1 MYNDVD
7 RSIFDVFETDA
18 TENTPINTAWQPN
31 HEEFED
37 FDNLTDFSPRPSAA
51 NFDAEQTTLDE
62 AAKVDSEE
70 KALDLYKTV
79 LGGDPNEIE
88 DEIKA
93 GKVQEIIDG
102 KVKRD
107 IGVEAGGNLNNLLL
121 RLAGVSKSRRNLNN
135 SSIQPTYAIAVLD
148 GGNIVIKTADTGVS
162 SVHINF
168 EVYVTK
174 KKVNE
179 NTLVD
184 GENAWV
190 CSFSDKKGKLKQ
202 SIKSALHKVA
212 SAIKN
217 VFNLNKDPVTNGK
230 ILITTNKAVFQS
242 CWTTIKNEGKI
253 KNKNGDVPLID
264 LSYGGISK
272 GKIAVD
278 YTDYE
283 KDTAR
288 NILEYLKTDE
298 KYKAA
303 FGSESKASKEEPA
316 SSEEDSKKDSEKD
329 SEESREFAEELRH
342 FVDVK
347 TENGKLGNDWPK
359 LKKLLKDWDEA
370 VEDFALNNE
379 LLDEINQADED
390 ELTPEQ
396 IDFVKGWF
404 KKLKYKVDLDDSKE
418 GTEETSKEEPSLPA
432 INDPKP
438 ADVTQAVEQA
448 KDEADKEDLEDLEDL
463 EADNKKITAYI
474 EDHSQDCDTVAKLAP
489 VALKG
494 YKQSNS
500 FANLPK
506 DLQALVLNDFLK
518 RLAPDFEGDI
528 VTAKDGKIVVAAAAK
543 ETSILSPEQ
552 AINVGS
558 HAVADTL
565 QYIQDLA
572 DTLTSN
578 PDSKEGEEAAV
589 DKSLKDITDDAIAN
603 KNKPVDISSE
613 EKKAAQALLS
623 GDLEK
628 KESRKVSKKA
638 LKESINKIKKL
649 QESEADD
656 LVDLMRFDM
665 LENTVFLDKD
675 ELALTGLTRS
685 DLMDCLAEVFP
696 SWAGV
701 DSVEKARAILAQ
713 SSKPK
718 AAEYLAMLDTALSN
732 MDAVE
737 KEEF

>member
-1 MYNDVD
+1 MYNDED
-7 RSIFDVFETDA
+7 RSIFDAFEADT
-18 TENTPINTAWQPN
+18 TESTPINTAWQPN
-31 HEEFED
+31 HEEFKD

-51 NFDAEQTTLDE
+51 NFDVEQNILDE
-62 AAKVDSEE
+62 AAKVESEE

-93 GKVQEIIDG
+93 GKVQEIVDG
-102 KVKRD
+102 KIKRD
-107 IGVEAGGNLNNLLL
+107 LGVEAGGNLNNLLL
-121 RLAGVSKSRRNLNN
+121 RLAGVSKSKRNLNN

-148 GGNIVIKTADTGVS
+148 EGNIIIKTADTGVS

-168 EVYVTK
+168 EVYIAK

-179 NTLVD
+179 STLVD

-190 CSFSDKKGKLKQ
+190 CTFSDKKGKLKQ
-202 SIKSALHKVA
+202 SIKSTLHKVA

-253 KNKNGDVPLID
+253 KNKNGDVPLVD

-298 KYKAA
+298 KYKVA

-316 SSEEDSKKDSEKD
+316 SSEEEVKNDSG
-329 SEESREFAEELRH
+329 EFATGLRH

-359 LKKLLKDWDEA
+359 LKKLLKDWNEA

-379 LLDEINQADED
+379 LLDEINQVDED

-396 IDFVKGWF
+396 LEFVKGWF
-404 KKLKYKVDLDDSKE
+404 KKLNYKIDLDDPEKNAEDASKE
-418 GTEETSKEEPSLPA
+418 GTSLPA

-438 ADVTQAVEQA
+438 ADVTQAVEQV
-448 KDEADKEDLEDLEDL
+448 KDEADKEDLEDLEKL

-494 YKQSNS
+494 YKQSDS

-506 DLQALVLNDFLK
+506 DLQALVLNDYLK

-572 DTLTSN
+572 DTLASN

-613 EKKAAQALLS
+613 DKKAAQALLS
-623 GDLEK
+623 GDLGK
-628 KESRKVSKKA
+628 KESRKVSKKT

-665 LENTVFLDKD
+665 LEDTVFLDKD

-701 DSVEKARAILAQ
+701 DSVEKARTILAQ
-713 SSKPK
+713 SSKPE

>member
-1 MYNDVD
+1 MYNDED
-7 RSIFDVFETDA
+7 RSIFDVFEADT
-18 TENTPINTAWQPN
+18 TESTPINTAWQPN
-31 HEEFED
+31 HEEFKD

-51 NFDAEQTTLDE
+51 NFDVEQNILDE
-62 AAKVDSEE
+62 AAKVESEE

-93 GKVQEIIDG
+93 GKVQEIVDG
-102 KVKRD
+102 KIKRD
-107 IGVEAGGNLNNLLL
+107 LGVEAGGNLNNLLL
-121 RLAGVSKSRRNLNN
+121 RLAGVSKSKRNLNN

-148 GGNIVIKTADTGVS
+148 EGNIIIKTADTGIS

-168 EVYVTK
+168 EVYIAK

-179 NTLVD
+179 STLVD

-190 CSFSDKKGKLKQ
+190 CTFSDKKGKLKQ
-202 SIKSALHKVA
+202 SIKSTLHKVA

-253 KNKNGDVPLID
+253 KNKNGDVPLVD

-272 GKIAVD
+272 GKIAVE

-316 SSEEDSKKDSEKD
+316 SSEEEVKNDSG
-329 SEESREFAEELRH
+329 EFAAELRH

-359 LKKLLKDWDEA
+359 LKKLLKDWNEA
-370 VEDFALNNE
+370 VEDFALNND
-379 LLDEINQADED
+379 LLDEINQADKD
-390 ELTPEQ
+390 ELTPDQLE
-396 IDFVKGWF
+396 FVKGWF
-404 KKLKYKVDLDDSKE
+404 KKLKYKIDLDDSEKNAEDASKE
-418 GTEETSKEEPSLPA
+418 GTSLPA

-448 KDEADKEDLEDLEDL
+448 KDEADKEDLEDLERL

-506 DLQALVLNDFLK
+506 DLQALVLNDYLK

-543 ETSILSPEQ
+543 ETSILSTEQ

-572 DTLTSN
+572 DTLASN
-578 PDSKEGEEAAV
+578 PSSQEGEEAAV

-603 KNKPVDISSE
+603 KNKPVDISPE
-613 EKKAAQALLS
+613 DKKAAQALLS

-628 KESRKVSKKA
+628 KESRKVSKKT

-665 LENTVFLDKD
+665 LEDTVFLDKD

-701 DSVEKARAILAQ
+701 DSVEKARTILAQ
-713 SSKPK
+713 SSKPE

>member
-1 MYNDVD
+1 MYNDED
-7 RSIFDVFETDA
+7 RSIFDVFEADT
-18 TENTPINTAWQPN
+18 TESTPINTAWQPN
-31 HEEFED
+31 HEEFKD

-51 NFDAEQTTLDE
+51 NFDAEQNILDE

-93 GKVQEIIDG
+93 GKVQEIVDG
-102 KVKRD
+102 KIKRD
-107 IGVEAGGNLNNLLL
+107 LGVEAGGNLNNLLL
-121 RLAGVSKSRRNLNN
+121 RLAGVSKSKRNLNN

-190 CSFSDKKGKLKQ
+190 CTFSDKKGKLKQ

-253 KNKNGDVPLID
+253 KNKNGDVPLVD

-303 FGSESKASKEEPA
+303 FGSESKDSKEDPA
-316 SSEEDSKKDSEKD
+316 NSEEESKNDSK
-329 SEESREFAEELRH
+329 EFAAELRH

-359 LKKLLKDWDEA
+359 LKKLLKDWNEA

-390 ELTPEQ
+390 ELTSEQ
-396 IDFVKGWF
+396 LEFVKGWF
-404 KKLKYKVDLDDSKE
+404 KKLNYKIDLDDSEKNAE
-418 GTEETSKEEPSLPA
+418 DAEDASKEESPLPA

-448 KDEADKEDLEDLEDL
+448 KDEADKENLEDLERL

-506 DLQALVLNDFLK
+506 DLQALVLNDYLK

-572 DTLTSN
+572 DTLASN
-578 PDSKEGEEAAV
+578 PSSQEGEEAAV

-613 EKKAAQALLS
+613 DKKAAQALLS
-623 GDLEK
+623 GDLGK

-665 LENTVFLDKD
+665 LEDTVFLDKD

-713 SSKPK
+713 SSKPE

>member
-1 MYNDVD
+1 MYNDED
-7 RSIFDVFETDA
+7 RSIFDVFEADT
-18 TENTPINTAWQPN
+18 TESTPINTTWQPN
-31 HEEFED
+31 REEFKD

-51 NFDAEQTTLDE
+51 NFDAKQNILDE

-93 GKVQEIIDG
+93 GKVQEIVDG
-102 KVKRD
+102 KIKRD

-121 RLAGVSKSRRNLNN
+121 RLAGVSKSKRNLNN
-135 SSIQPTYAIAVLD
+135 SSIQPAYAIAVLD
-148 GGNIVIKTADTGVS
+148 DGNIVIKTADTGVS

-168 EVYVTK
+168 EVYVAK

-179 NTLVD
+179 STLAD
-184 GENAWV
+184 GEDAWV
-190 CSFSDKKGKLKQ
+190 CTFSDKKGKLKQ

-253 KNKNGDVPLID
+253 KNKNGDVPLVD

-303 FGSESKASKEEPA
+303 FGNESKDSKENSA
-316 SSEEDSKKDSEKD
+316 D
-329 SEESREFAEELRH
+329 SEEESKNDSGEFAAELRH

-359 LKKLLKDWDEA
+359 LKKLLKDWNEA

-404 KKLKYKVDLDDSKE
+404 KKLNYKIDLDDSEKNA
-418 GTEETSKEEPSLPA
+418 EEPSKEETSLPA

-448 KDEADKEDLEDLEDL
+448 KEEADKEDLEDLEDL

-506 DLQALVLNDFLK
+506 DLQALVLNDYLK
-518 RLAPDFEGDI
+518 RLAPDFEGEI
-528 VTAKDGKIVVAAAAK
+528 VTAKEGKIVVAAAAK
-543 ETSILSPEQ
+543 ETNILSPEQ

-572 DTLTSN
+572 DTLASN
-578 PDSKEGEEAAV
+578 PSSQEGEEAAV

-613 EKKAAQALLS
+613 DKKAAQALLS
-623 GDLEK
+623 GDLGK
-628 KESRKVSKKA
+628 KESRKVSKKT

-665 LENTVFLDKD
+665 LEDTVFLDKD

-713 SSKPK
+713 SSKPE

>member
-1 MYNDVD
+1 MYNDED
-7 RSIFDVFETDA
+7 RSIFDVFEADT
-18 TENTPINTAWQPN
+18 TESTPINTTWQPN
-31 HEEFED
+31 REEFKD

-51 NFDAEQTTLDE
+51 NFDAEQNILDE

-93 GKVQEIIDG
+93 GKVQEIVDG
-102 KVKRD
+102 KIKRD
-107 IGVEAGGNLNNLLL
+107 LGVEAGGNLNNLLL
-121 RLAGVSKSRRNLNN
+121 RLAGVSKSKRNLNN

-190 CSFSDKKGKLKQ
+190 CTFSDKKGKLKQ

-253 KNKNGDVPLID
+253 KNKNGDVPLVD

-303 FGSESKASKEEPA
+303 FGSESKDSKEDPA
-316 SSEEDSKKDSEKD
+316 NSEEESKNDSK
-329 SEESREFAEELRH
+329 EFAAELRH

-359 LKKLLKDWDEA
+359 LKKLLKDWNEA

-390 ELTPEQ
+390 ELTSEQ
-396 IDFVKGWF
+396 LEFVKGWF
-404 KKLKYKVDLDDSKE
+404 KKLNYKIDLDDSEKNAE
-418 GTEETSKEEPSLPA
+418 DAEDASKEESPLPA

-448 KDEADKEDLEDLEDL
+448 KDEADKENLEDLERL
-463 EADNKKITAYI
+463 EAANKKITAYI

-506 DLQALVLNDFLK
+506 DLQALVLNDYLK

-565 QYIQDLA
+565 QYIQGLA
-572 DTLTSN
+572 DTLASN
-578 PDSKEGEEAAV
+578 PSSQEGEEAVV

-613 EKKAAQALLS
+613 DKKAAQALLS
-623 GDLEK
+623 GDLGK

-665 LENTVFLDKD
+665 LEDTVFLDKD

-713 SSKPK
+713 SSKPE

>member
-1 MYNDVD
+1 MYNDED
-7 RSIFDVFETDA
+7 RSIFDVFEVDT
-18 TENTPINTAWQPN
+18 TESTPINTAWQPN
-31 HEEFED
+31 HEEFKD

-51 NFDAEQTTLDE
+51 NFDAEQNILDE

-93 GKVQEIIDG
+93 GKVQEIVDG
-102 KVKRD
+102 KIKRD

-121 RLAGVSKSRRNLNN
+121 RLAGVSKSKRNLNN
-135 SSIQPTYAIAVLD
+135 SSIQPAYAIAVLD
-148 GGNIVIKTADTGVS
+148 DGNIVIKTADTGVS

-168 EVYVTK
+168 EVYIAK

-179 NTLVD
+179 STLVD

-190 CSFSDKKGKLKQ
+190 CTFSDKKGKLKQ

-253 KNKNGDVPLID
+253 KNKNGDVPLVD

-303 FGSESKASKEEPA
+303 FGNESKDSKEDPA
-316 SSEEDSKKDSEKD
+316 NSEEESKNDSG
-329 SEESREFAEELRH
+329 EFAADLRH

-359 LKKLLKDWDEA
+359 LKKLLKDWNEA
-370 VEDFALNNE
+370 VESFALNND
-379 LLDEINQADED
+379 LLAEINQADED
-390 ELTPEQ
+390 ELTSEQ

-404 KKLKYKVDLDDSKE
+404 KKLNYKIDLDDSEKNAE
-418 GTEETSKEEPSLPA
+418 DASKEETSLPA

-448 KDEADKEDLEDLEDL
+448 KEEADKEDLEDLEDL

-506 DLQALVLNDFLK
+506 DLQALVLNDYLK
-518 RLAPDFEGDI
+518 RLAPDFEGEI

-543 ETSILSPEQ
+543 ETNILSPEQ

-572 DTLTSN
+572 NTLASN
-578 PDSKEGEEAAV
+578 PSSQEGEEAAV

-613 EKKAAQALLS
+613 DKKAAQALLS
-623 GDLEK
+623 GDLGK
-628 KESRKVSKKA
+628 KENRKVSKKT
-638 LKESINKIKKL
+638 LKESINKIKRL

-665 LENTVFLDKD
+665 LEDTVFLDKD

-701 DSVEKARAILAQ
+701 DSVEKARTILAQ
-713 SSKPK
+713 SSKPE

>member
-1 MYNDVD
+1 MYNDED
-7 RSIFDVFETDA
+7 RSIFDVFEVDT
-18 TENTPINTAWQPN
+18 TESTPINTAWQPN
-31 HEEFED
+31 HEEFKD

-51 NFDAEQTTLDE
+51 NFDAEQNILDE

-93 GKVQEIIDG
+93 GKVQEIVDG
-102 KVKRD
+102 KIKRD

-121 RLAGVSKSRRNLNN
+121 RLAGVSKSKRNLNN
-135 SSIQPTYAIAVLD
+135 SSIQPAYAIAVLD
-148 GGNIVIKTADTGVS
+148 DGNIVIKTADTGVS

-168 EVYVTK
+168 EVYIAK

-179 NTLVD
+179 STLVD

-190 CSFSDKKGKLKQ
+190 CTFSDKKGKLKQ

-253 KNKNGDVPLID
+253 KNKNGDVPLVD

-303 FGSESKASKEEPA
+303 FGNESKDSKE
-316 SSEEDSKKDSEKD
+316 DSTD
-329 SEESREFAEELRH
+329 SEEESKNDSGEFAADLRH

-359 LKKLLKDWDEA
+359 LKKLLKDWNEA

-396 IDFVKGWF
+396 LDFVKGWF
-404 KKLKYKVDLDDSKE
+404 KKLNYKIDLDDSEKNAE
-418 GTEETSKEEPSLPA
+418 DASKEETSLPA

-448 KDEADKEDLEDLEDL
+448 KEEADKEDLEDLEDL

-474 EDHSQDCDTVAKLAP
+474 EDHSQGCDTVAKLAP

-506 DLQALVLNDFLK
+506 DLQALVLNDYLK
-518 RLAPDFEGDI
+518 RLAPDFEGEI

-543 ETSILSPEQ
+543 ETNILSPEQ

-572 DTLTSN
+572 NTLASN
-578 PDSKEGEEAAV
+578 PSSQEGEEAAV

-613 EKKAAQALLS
+613 DKKAAQALLS
-623 GDLEK
+623 GDLGK
-628 KESRKVSKKA
+628 KENRKVSKKT
-638 LKESINKIKKL
+638 LKESINKIKRL

-665 LENTVFLDKD
+665 LEDTVFLDKD

-701 DSVEKARAILAQ
+701 DSVEKARTILAQ
-713 SSKPK
+713 SSKPE

>member
-1 MYNDVD
+1 MYNDED
-7 RSIFDVFETDA
+7 RSIFDVFEADT
-18 TENTPINTAWQPN
+18 TESTPINTAWQPN
-31 HEEFED
+31 HEEFKD

-51 NFDAEQTTLDE
+51 NFDVEQNILDE
-62 AAKVDSEE
+62 AAKVESEE

-93 GKVQEIIDG
+93 GKVQEIVDG
-102 KVKRD
+102 KIKRD
-107 IGVEAGGNLNNLLL
+107 LGVEAGGNLNNLLL
-121 RLAGVSKSRRNLNN
+121 RLAGVSKSKRNLNN

-148 GGNIVIKTADTGVS
+148 EGNIVIKTADTGVS

-168 EVYVTK
+168 EVYIAK

-179 NTLVD
+179 SALVD
-184 GENAWV
+184 GENTWV
-190 CSFSDKKGKLKQ
+190 CTFSDKKGKLKQ
-202 SIKSALHKVA
+202 SIKSTLHKVA

-253 KNKNGDVPLID
+253 KNKNGDVPLVD

-272 GKIAVD
+272 GKIAVE

-298 KYKAA
+298 KYKVA

-316 SSEEDSKKDSEKD
+316 SSEEEAKNDSG
-329 SEESREFAEELRH
+329 EFATGLRH

-359 LKKLLKDWDEA
+359 LKKLLKDWNEA
-370 VEDFALNNE
+370 VEDFALNND

-396 IDFVKGWF
+396 LEFVKGWF
-404 KKLKYKVDLDDSKE
+404 KKLKYKIDLDDPEKNAEDASKE
-418 GTEETSKEEPSLPA
+418 GTSLPA

-438 ADVTQAVEQA
+438 ADVTQAVEQV
-448 KDEADKEDLEDLEDL
+448 KDEADKEDLEDLEKL

-506 DLQALVLNDFLK
+506 DLQALVLNDYLK

-572 DTLTSN
+572 DTLASN
-578 PDSKEGEEAAV
+578 PSSQEGEEAAV

-613 EKKAAQALLS
+613 DKKAAQALLS
-623 GDLEK
+623 GDLGK
-628 KESRKVSKKA
+628 KESRKVSKKT

-665 LENTVFLDKD
+665 LEDTVFLDKD

-701 DSVEKARAILAQ
+701 DSVEKARTILAQ
-713 SSKPK
+713 SSKPE

>member
-1 MYNDVD
+1 MYNDED
-7 RSIFDVFETDA
+7 RSIFDVFEADT
-18 TENTPINTAWQPN
+18 TESTPINTAWQPN
-31 HEEFED
+31 HEEFKD
-37 FDNLTDFSPRPSAA
+37 FDNLTDFLPRPSAA
-51 NFDAEQTTLDE
+51 NFDVEQNILDE
-62 AAKVDSEE
+62 AAKVESEE

-93 GKVQEIIDG
+93 GKVQEIVDG
-102 KVKRD
+102 KIKRD
-107 IGVEAGGNLNNLLL
+107 LGVEAGGNLNNLLL
-121 RLAGVSKSRRNLNN
+121 RLAGVSKSKRNLNN

-148 GGNIVIKTADTGVS
+148 EGNIIIKTADTGVS

-168 EVYVTK
+168 EVYIAK

-179 NTLVD
+179 STLVD

-190 CSFSDKKGKLKQ
+190 CTFSDKKGKLKQ
-202 SIKSALHKVA
+202 SIKSTLHKVA

-253 KNKNGDVPLID
+253 KNKNGDVPLVD

-288 NILEYLKTDE
+288 NIIEYLKTDE
-298 KYKAA
+298 KYKVA
-303 FGSESKASKEEPA
+303 FGSESEASKEEPA
-316 SSEEDSKKDSEKD
+316 SSEEEAKNDSG
-329 SEESREFAEELRH
+329 EFATGLRH

-359 LKKLLKDWDEA
+359 LKKLLKDWNEA
-370 VEDFALNNE
+370 VEDFALNND

-396 IDFVKGWF
+396 LEFVKGWF
-404 KKLKYKVDLDDSKE
+404 KKLKYKIDLDDSEKNAEDASKE
-418 GTEETSKEEPSLPA
+418 GTSLPA

-438 ADVTQAVEQA
+438 ADVTQAVEQV
-448 KDEADKEDLEDLEDL
+448 KDEADKEDLEDLEKL

-506 DLQALVLNDFLK
+506 DLQALVLNDYLK

-543 ETSILSPEQ
+543 EANILSPEQ

-565 QYIQDLA
+565 QYIQNLA
-572 DTLTSN
+572 DTLASN
-578 PDSKEGEEAAV
+578 PSSQEGEEAAV

-613 EKKAAQALLS
+613 DKKAAQALLS
-623 GDLEK
+623 GDLGK
-628 KESRKVSKKA
+628 KESRKVSKKT

-665 LENTVFLDKD
+665 LEDTVFLDKD

-701 DSVEKARAILAQ
+701 DSVEKARTILAQ
-713 SSKPK
+713 SSKPE

>member
-1 MYNDVD
+1 MYNDED
-7 RSIFDVFETDA
+7 RSIFDVFEADT
-18 TENTPINTAWQPN
+18 TGSTPINTAWQPN
-31 HEEFED
+31 REEFKG

-51 NFDAEQTTLDE
+51 NFDVEQNILDE

-93 GKVQEIIDG
+93 GKVQEIVDG
-102 KVKRD
+102 KIKRD
-107 IGVEAGGNLNNLLL
+107 LGVEAGGNLNNLLL
-121 RLAGVSKSRRNLNN
+121 RLAGVSKSKRNLNN

-148 GGNIVIKTADTGVS
+148 EGNIIIKTADTGVS

-168 EVYVTK
+168 EVYIAK

-179 NTLVD
+179 STLVD

-190 CSFSDKKGKLKQ
+190 CTFSDKKGKLKQ
-202 SIKSALHKVA
+202 SIKSTLHKVA

-242 CWTTIKNEGKI
+242 CWATIKNEGKI
-253 KNKNGDVPLID
+253 KNKNGDVPLVD

-303 FGSESKASKEEPA
+303 FGNESKDSKEDPA
-316 SSEEDSKKDSEKD
+316 NSEEESKNDSG
-329 SEESREFAEELRH
+329 EFAAELRH

-347 TENGKLGNDWPK
+347 TENDKLGNDWPK
-359 LKKLLKDWDEA
+359 LKKLLKDWNEA

-404 KKLKYKVDLDDSKE
+404 KKLNYKIDLDDPEKNAE
-418 GTEETSKEEPSLPA
+418 DAEDVSKEETSLPA

-448 KDEADKEDLEDLEDL
+448 KDEADKEDLEDLEKL

-494 YKQSNS
+494 YKQSDS

-506 DLQALVLNDFLK
+506 DLQALVLNDYLK
-518 RLAPDFEGDI
+518 RLTPGFEGDI

-578 PDSKEGEEAAV
+578 PSSQEGEEAAV

-613 EKKAAQALLS
+613 DKKAAQALLS
-623 GDLEK
+623 GDLGK
-628 KESRKVSKKA
+628 KESRKVSKKT

-665 LENTVFLDKD
+665 LEDTVFLDKD

-685 DLMDCLAEVFP
+685 DLMDCLVEVFP

-713 SSKPK
+713 SSKPE

>member
-1 MYNDVD
+1 MYNDED
-7 RSIFDVFETDA
+7 RSIFDVFEADT
-18 TENTPINTAWQPN
+18 TESTPINTAWQPN
-31 HEEFED
+31 HEEFKD

-51 NFDAEQTTLDE
+51 NFDVEQNILDE
-62 AAKVDSEE
+62 AAKVESEE

-93 GKVQEIIDG
+93 GKVQEIVDG
-102 KVKRD
+102 KIKRD

-121 RLAGVSKSRRNLNN
+121 RLAGVSKSKRNLNN
-135 SSIQPTYAIAVLD
+135 SSIQPVYAIAVLD
-148 GGNIVIKTADTGVS
+148 EGNIIIKTADTGIS
-162 SVHINF
+162 SVHINL
-168 EVYVTK
+168 EVYIAK

-179 NTLVD
+179 STLVD

-190 CSFSDKKGKLKQ
+190 CTFSDKKGKLKQ
-202 SIKSALHKVA
+202 SIKSTLHKVA

-253 KNKNGDVPLID
+253 KNKNGDVPLVD

-316 SSEEDSKKDSEKD
+316 SSEEGAKND
-329 SEESREFAEELRH
+329 SREFAAELRH

-347 TENGKLGNDWPK
+347 TENGKLGNDWPN
-359 LKKLLKDWDEA
+359 LKKLLKDWNET

-396 IDFVKGWF
+396 LEFVKGWF
-404 KKLKYKVDLDDSKE
+404 KKLKYKIDLDDSEKNAE
-418 GTEETSKEEPSLPA
+418 DASKEETPLPA

-448 KDEADKEDLEDLEDL
+448 KDEADKEDLEDLERL

-506 DLQALVLNDFLK
+506 DLQALVLNDYLK

-543 ETSILSPEQ
+543 ETNILSSEQ

-572 DTLTSN
+572 DTLASN
-578 PDSKEGEEAAV
+578 PSSQEGEEAAV
-589 DKSLKDITDDAIAN
+589 DKSLKDITDDAITN
-603 KNKPVDISSE
+603 KNQPVDISSE
-613 EKKAAQALLS
+613 DKKAAQALLS
-623 GDLEK
+623 GDLGK

-665 LENTVFLDKD
+665 LEDTVFLDKD

-701 DSVEKARAILAQ
+701 DSVEKARTILAQ
-713 SSKPK
+713 SSKPE

>member
-1 MYNDVD
+1 MYNDED
-7 RSIFDVFETDA
+7 RSIFDVFEADT
-18 TENTPINTAWQPN
+18 TESTPINTAWQPN
-31 HEEFED
+31 HEEFKD

-51 NFDAEQTTLDE
+51 NFDVEQNILDE
-62 AAKVDSEE
+62 AAKVESEE

-93 GKVQEIIDG
+93 GKVQEIVDG
-102 KVKRD
+102 KIKRD
-107 IGVEAGGNLNNLLL
+107 LGVEASGNLNNLLL
-121 RLAGVSKSRRNLNN
+121 RLAGVSKSKRNLNN

-148 GGNIVIKTADTGVS
+148 EGNIIIKTADTGIS

-168 EVYVTK
+168 EVYIAK

-179 NTLVD
+179 STLVD

-190 CSFSDKKGKLKQ
+190 CTFSDKKGKLKQ
-202 SIKSALHKVA
+202 SIKSTLHKVA
-212 SAIKN
+212 SVIKN
-217 VFNLNKDPVTNGK
+217 VFNLNKEPVTNGK

-253 KNKNGDVPLID
+253 KNKNGDVPLVD

-316 SSEEDSKKDSEKD
+316 SSEEEAKNDSG
-329 SEESREFAEELRH
+329 EFAAELRH

-359 LKKLLKDWDEA
+359 LKKLLKDWNEA
-370 VEDFALNNE
+370 VEDFALNND

-396 IDFVKGWF
+396 LEFVKGWF
-404 KKLKYKVDLDDSKE
+404 KKLKYKIDLDDSEKNAEDASKE
-418 GTEETSKEEPSLPA
+418 GTSLPV

-438 ADVTQAVEQA
+438 ADVTQAIEQV
-448 KDEADKEDLEDLEDL
+448 KDEADKEDLEDLEKL

-474 EDHSQDCDTVAKLAP
+474 EEHSQDCDTVAKLAP

-506 DLQALVLNDFLK
+506 DLQALVLNDYLK
-518 RLAPDFEGDI
+518 RLAPDFEEDI

-572 DTLTSN
+572 DTLASN
-578 PDSKEGEEAAV
+578 PSSQEGEEAAV
-589 DKSLKDITDDAIAN
+589 DKSLKDITDDAVAN

-613 EKKAAQALLS
+613 DKKAAQALLS
-623 GDLEK
+623 GDLGK
-628 KESRKVSKKA
+628 KESRKVSKKT

-665 LENTVFLDKD
+665 LEDTVFLDKD

-713 SSKPK
+713 SSKPE

>member
-1 MYNDVD
+1 MYNDED
-7 RSIFDVFETDA
+7 RSIFDVFEADT
-18 TENTPINTAWQPN
+18 TESTPINTAWQPN
-31 HEEFED
+31 HEEFKD
-37 FDNLTDFSPRPSAA
+37 FDNLTDFSPRPSAV
-51 NFDAEQTTLDE
+51 NFDVEQNILDE
-62 AAKVDSEE
+62 AAKVESEE

-93 GKVQEIIDG
+93 GKVQEIVDG
-102 KVKRD
+102 KIKRD

-121 RLAGVSKSRRNLNN
+121 RLAGVSKSKRNLNN
-135 SSIQPTYAIAVLD
+135 SSIQPVYAIAVLD
-148 GGNIVIKTADTGVS
+148 EGNIIIKTADTGIS
-162 SVHINF
+162 SVHINL
-168 EVYVTK
+168 EVYIAK

-179 NTLVD
+179 STLVD

-190 CSFSDKKGKLKQ
+190 CTFSDKKGKLKQ
-202 SIKSALHKVA
+202 SIKSTLHKVA

-253 KNKNGDVPLID
+253 KNKNGDVPLVD

-303 FGSESKASKEEPA
+303 FGNESKDSKEDPVD
-316 SSEEDSKKDSEKD
+316 SEEESKKD

-342 FVDVK
+342 FIDVK
-347 TENGKLGNDWPK
+347 TENGKLGNDWSK
-359 LKKLLKDWDEA
+359 LKKLLKDWNEA
-370 VEDFALNNE
+370 VEDFALNKD

-390 ELTPEQ
+390 ELTSEQ

-404 KKLKYKVDLDDSKE
+404 KKLNYKIDLDDPEKTAE
-418 GTEETSKEEPSLPA
+418 DAEEPSKEENSLPA

-448 KDEADKEDLEDLEDL
+448 KEEADKEDLEDLEDL

-506 DLQALVLNDFLK
+506 DLQALVLNDYLK
-518 RLAPDFEGDI
+518 RLAPDFEGEI

-543 ETSILSPEQ
+543 ETNILSPEQ

-565 QYIQDLA
+565 RYIQDLA
-572 DTLTSN
+572 DTLASN
-578 PDSKEGEEAAV
+578 PSSQEGEEAAV
-589 DKSLKDITDDAIAN
+589 DKSLKDITDDAITN

-613 EKKAAQALLS
+613 DKKAAQALLS
-623 GDLEK
+623 GDLGK
-628 KESRKVSKKA
+628 KENKKVSKKT
-638 LKESINKIKKL
+638 LKESINKIKRL

-665 LENTVFLDKD
+665 LEDTVFLDKD

-701 DSVEKARAILAQ
+701 DSVEKARTILAQ
-713 SSKPK
+713 SSKPE

>member
-1 MYNDVD
+1 MYNDED
-7 RSIFDVFETDA
+7 RLIFDVFEADT
-18 TENTPINTAWQPN
+18 TESTPINTAWQPN
-31 HEEFED
+31 HEEFKD
-37 FDNLTDFSPRPSAA
+37 FDNLTDFSPKPSAA
-51 NFDAEQTTLDE
+51 NFDVEQNILDE
-62 AAKVDSEE
+62 AAKVESEE

-93 GKVQEIIDG
+93 GKVQEIVDG
-102 KVKRD
+102 KIKRD
-107 IGVEAGGNLNNLLL
+107 LGVEASGNLNNLLL
-121 RLAGVSKSRRNLNN
+121 RLAGVSKSKRNLNN

-148 GGNIVIKTADTGVS
+148 EGNIIIKTADTGIS

-168 EVYVTK
+168 EVYIAK

-179 NTLVD
+179 STLVD

-190 CSFSDKKGKLKQ
+190 CTFSDKKGKLKQ
-202 SIKSALHKVA
+202 SIKSTLHKVA

-217 VFNLNKDPVTNGK
+217 VFNLNKDPATNGK

-253 KNKNGDVPLID
+253 KNKNGDVPLVD

-316 SSEEDSKKDSEKD
+316 SSEEEVKNDSG
-329 SEESREFAEELRH
+329 EFAAELRH

-359 LKKLLKDWDEA
+359 LKKLLKDWNEA
-370 VEDFALNNE
+370 VEDFALNND
-379 LLDEINQADED
+379 LLDEINQADGD

-396 IDFVKGWF
+396 LEFVKGWF
-404 KKLKYKVDLDDSKE
+404 KKLKYKIDLDDSEKNAEDASKE
-418 GTEETSKEEPSLPA
+418 GTSLPV

-438 ADVTQAVEQA
+438 ADVTQAIEQV
-448 KDEADKEDLEDLEDL
+448 KDEADKEDLEDLEKL

-474 EDHSQDCDTVAKLAP
+474 EEHSQDCDTVAKLAP
-489 VALKG
+489 VAFKG

-506 DLQALVLNDFLK
+506 DLQALVLNDYLK

-572 DTLTSN
+572 DTLASN
-578 PDSKEGEEAAV
+578 PSSQEGEEAAV

-613 EKKAAQALLS
+613 DKKAAQALLS
-623 GDLEK
+623 GDLGK
-628 KESRKVSKKA
+628 KESRKVSKKT

-665 LENTVFLDKD
+665 LEDTVFLDKD

-713 SSKPK
+713 SSKPE

>member
-1 MYNDVD
+1 MYNDED
-7 RSIFDVFETDA
+7 RSIFDVFEADT
-18 TENTPINTAWQPN
+18 TESTPINTAWQPN
-31 HEEFED
+31 HEEFKD
-37 FDNLTDFSPRPSAA
+37 FDNLTDFSPRPSVA
-51 NFDAEQTTLDE
+51 NFDVEQNILDE

-93 GKVQEIIDG
+93 GKVQEIVDG
-102 KVKRD
+102 KIKRD

-121 RLAGVSKSRRNLNN
+121 RLAGVSKSKRNLNN

-148 GGNIVIKTADTGVS
+148 DGNIVIKTADTGVS

-168 EVYVTK
+168 EVYVAK

-179 NTLVD
+179 STLVD

-190 CSFSDKKGKLKQ
+190 CTFSDKKGKLKQ
-202 SIKSALHKVA
+202 SIKSTLHKVA

-253 KNKNGDVPLID
+253 KNKNGDVPLVD

-303 FGSESKASKEEPA
+303 FGNESKDSKE
-316 SSEEDSKKDSEKD
+316 DSTDSEKESKND
-329 SEESREFAEELRH
+329 SGEFATDLRH

-359 LKKLLKDWDEA
+359 LKKLLKDWNEA
-370 VEDFALNNE
+370 VEDFALTND

-396 IDFVKGWF
+396 LEFVKGWF
-404 KKLKYKVDLDDSKE
+404 KKLNYKIDLDDSE
-418 GTEETSKEEPSLPA
+418 NAEDASKEETSLPA

-448 KDEADKEDLEDLEDL
+448 KEEADKEDLEDLEDL

-506 DLQALVLNDFLK
+506 DLQALVLNDYLK

-543 ETSILSPEQ
+543 ETSILSPGQ

-572 DTLTSN
+572 DTLASN
-578 PDSKEGEEAAV
+578 PSSQEGEEAAV

-613 EKKAAQALLS
+613 DKKAAQALLS
-623 GDLEK
+623 GDLGK

-665 LENTVFLDKD
+665 LEDTVFLDKD

-713 SSKPK
+713 SSKPE

-732 MDAVE
+732 IDAVE

>member
-1 MYNDVD
+1 MYNDED
-7 RSIFDVFETDA
+7 RSIFDVFEADT
-18 TENTPINTAWQPN
+18 TESTPINTAWQSN
-31 HEEFED
+31 HEEFKD

-51 NFDAEQTTLDE
+51 NFDAEQNILDE

-93 GKVQEIIDG
+93 GKVQEIVDG
-102 KVKRD
+102 KIKRD

-121 RLAGVSKSRRNLNN
+121 RLAGVSKSKRNLNN

-148 GGNIVIKTADTGVS
+148 EGNIVIKTADTGVS

-168 EVYVTK
+168 EVYVAK

-179 NTLVD
+179 STLAD
-184 GENAWV
+184 GEDAWV
-190 CSFSDKKGKLKQ
+190 CTFSDKKGKLKQ

-253 KNKNGDVPLID
+253 KNKNGDVPLVD

-288 NILEYLKTDE
+288 NILEYLRTDE

-316 SSEEDSKKDSEKD
+316 SSEEEAKNDSG
-329 SEESREFAEELRH
+329 EFAAELRH

-359 LKKLLKDWDEA
+359 LKKLLKDWNEA
-370 VEDFALNNE
+370 VEDFALNND

-396 IDFVKGWF
+396 LEFVKGWF
-404 KKLKYKVDLDDSKE
+404 KKLKYKIDLDDSEKNAEDASKE
-418 GTEETSKEEPSLPA
+418 GTSLLT

-438 ADVTQAVEQA
+438 ADVTQAVEQV
-448 KDEADKEDLEDLEDL
+448 KDEADKEDLEDLEKL

-494 YKQSNS
+494 YKQSDS

-506 DLQALVLNDFLK
+506 DLQALVLNDYLK

-572 DTLTSN
+572 DTLASN

-613 EKKAAQALLS
+613 DKKAAQALLS
-623 GDLEK
+623 GDLGK
-628 KESRKVSKKA
+628 KESRKVSKKT

-665 LENTVFLDKD
+665 LEDTVFLDKD

-701 DSVEKARAILAQ
+701 DSVEKARTILAQ
-713 SSKPK
+713 SSKPE

>member
-1 MYNDVD
+1 MYNDED
-7 RSIFDVFETDA
+7 RSIFDVFEADT
-18 TENTPINTAWQPN
+18 TESTPINTAWQSN
-31 HEEFED
+31 HEEFKD

-51 NFDAEQTTLDE
+51 NFDVEQNILDE

-93 GKVQEIIDG
+93 GKVQEIVDG
-102 KVKRD
+102 KIKRD
-107 IGVEAGGNLNNLLL
+107 LGVEAGGNLNNLLL
-121 RLAGVSKSRRNLNN
+121 RLAGVSKSKRNLNN

-148 GGNIVIKTADTGVS
+148 EGNIIIKTADTGVS

-168 EVYVTK
+168 EVYIAK

-179 NTLVD
+179 STLVD

-190 CSFSDKKGKLKQ
+190 CTFSDKKGKLKQ
-202 SIKSALHKVA
+202 SIKSTLHKVA

-253 KNKNGDVPLID
+253 KNKNGDVPLVD
-264 LSYGGISK
+264 LSYDGISK

-303 FGSESKASKEEPA
+303 FGNESKDSKEDPA
-316 SSEEDSKKDSEKD
+316 NSEKESKND
-329 SEESREFAEELRH
+329 SGEFAAELRH

-359 LKKLLKDWDEA
+359 LKKLLKDWNEA

-390 ELTPEQ
+390 ELTSEQ

-404 KKLKYKVDLDDSKE
+404 KKLNYKIDLDDPKKTAE
-418 GTEETSKEEPSLPA
+418 DAEEPSKEETSLPA

-448 KDEADKEDLEDLEDL
+448 KEEADKEDLEDLEDL

-506 DLQALVLNDFLK
+506 DLQALVLNDYLK

-543 ETSILSPEQ
+543 ETSILSHEQ

-572 DTLTSN
+572 DTLASN
-578 PDSKEGEEAAV
+578 PSSQEGEEAAV

-613 EKKAAQALLS
+613 DKKAAQALLS

-665 LENTVFLDKD
+665 LEDTVFLDKD

-713 SSKPK
+713 SSKPE

>member
-1 MYNDVD
+1 MYNDED
-7 RSIFDVFETDA
+7 RSIFDVFEAGT
-18 TENTPINTAWQPN
+18 TESTPINTTWQPN
-31 HEEFED
+31 REEFKD

-51 NFDAEQTTLDE
+51 NFDAEQNILDE

-93 GKVQEIIDG
+93 GKVQEIVDG
-102 KVKRD
+102 KIKRD
-107 IGVEAGGNLNNLLL
+107 LGVEAGGNLNNLLL
-121 RLAGVSKSRRNLNN
+121 RLAGVSKSKRNLNN

-168 EVYVTK
+168 EVYIAK

-190 CSFSDKKGKLKQ
+190 CTFSDKKGKLKQ
-202 SIKSALHKVA
+202 SIKSTLHKVA

-253 KNKNGDVPLID
+253 KNKNGDVPLVD

-303 FGSESKASKEEPA
+303 FGNESKEDPA
-316 SSEEDSKKDSEKD
+316 NSEEESKNDSG
-329 SEESREFAEELRH
+329 EFAAELRH

-359 LKKLLKDWDEA
+359 LKKLLKDWNEA
-370 VEDFALNNE
+370 VEDFALNND

-396 IDFVKGWF
+396 LEFVKGWF
-404 KKLKYKVDLDDSKE
+404 KKLNYKIDLDDSE
-418 GTEETSKEEPSLPA
+418 RNAEDAEDASKEETPLPA

-448 KDEADKEDLEDLEDL
+448 KDEADKEDLEDLEKL

-506 DLQALVLNDFLK
+506 DLQALVLNDYLK

-572 DTLTSN
+572 NTLASN
-578 PDSKEGEEAAV
+578 PSSQEGEEAAV

-613 EKKAAQALLS
+613 DKKAAQALLS
-623 GDLEK
+623 GDLGK
-628 KESRKVSKKA
+628 KENRKVSKKT
-638 LKESINKIKKL
+638 LKESINKIKRL

-665 LENTVFLDKD
+665 LEDTVFLDKD

-713 SSKPK
+713 SSKPE

>member
-1 MYNDVD
+1 MYNDED
-7 RSIFDVFETDA
+7 RSIFDVFEADT
-18 TENTPINTAWQPN
+18 TESTLINTAWQPN
-31 HEEFED
+31 REEFKD

-51 NFDAEQTTLDE
+51 NFDVEQNILDE
-62 AAKVDSEE
+62 AAKVESEE

-79 LGGDPNEIE
+79 LGGDPNEIK

-93 GKVQEIIDG
+93 GKVQEIVDG
-102 KVKRD
+102 KIKRD
-107 IGVEAGGNLNNLLL
+107 LGVEASGNLNNLLL
-121 RLAGVSKSRRNLNN
+121 RLAGVSKSKRNLNN

-148 GGNIVIKTADTGVS
+148 EGNIIIKTADTGIS

-168 EVYVTK
+168 EVYIAK

-179 NTLVD
+179 STLVD

-190 CSFSDKKGKLKQ
+190 CTFSDKKGKLKQ
-202 SIKSALHKVA
+202 SIKSTLHKVA

-253 KNKNGDVPLID
+253 KNKNGDVPLVD

-316 SSEEDSKKDSEKD
+316 SSEEEAKNDSG
-329 SEESREFAEELRH
+329 EFAAELRH

-359 LKKLLKDWDEA
+359 LKKLLKDWNEA
-370 VEDFALNNE
+370 IEDFALNND

-396 IDFVKGWF
+396 LEFVKGWF
-404 KKLKYKVDLDDSKE
+404 KKLKYKIDLDDSEKNAEDASKE
-418 GTEETSKEEPSLPA
+418 GTSLPV

-438 ADVTQAVEQA
+438 ADVTQAIEQV
-448 KDEADKEDLEDLEDL
+448 KDEADKEDLEDLEKL

-506 DLQALVLNDFLK
+506 ALQALVLNDYLK

-543 ETSILSPEQ
+543 EANILSPEQ

-572 DTLTSN
+572 DTLASN
-578 PDSKEGEEAAV
+578 PSSQEGEEAAV

-603 KNKPVDISSE
+603 KNKPVDISPE
-613 EKKAAQALLS
+613 NKKAAQALLS

-628 KESRKVSKKA
+628 KESRKVSKKT

-665 LENTVFLDKD
+665 LEDTVFLDKD

-701 DSVEKARAILAQ
+701 DSVEKARTILAQ
-713 SSKPK
+713 SSKPE

>member
-1 MYNDVD
+1 MYNDED
-7 RSIFDVFETDA
+7 RSIFDVFEVDT
-18 TENTPINTAWQPN
+18 TESTPINTAWQPN
-31 HEEFED
+31 HEEFKD

-51 NFDAEQTTLDE
+51 NFDAEQNILDE

-93 GKVQEIIDG
+93 GKVQEIVDG
-102 KVKRD
+102 KIKRD

-121 RLAGVSKSRRNLNN
+121 RLAGVSKSKRNLNN
-135 SSIQPTYAIAVLD
+135 SSIQPAYAIAVLD
-148 GGNIVIKTADTGVS
+148 DGNIVIKTADTGVS

-168 EVYVTK
+168 EVYVAK

-179 NTLVD
+179 STLVD

-190 CSFSDKKGKLKQ
+190 CTFSDKKGKLKQ

-253 KNKNGDVPLID
+253 KNKNGDVPLVD

-303 FGSESKASKEEPA
+303 FGNESKDSKE
-316 SSEEDSKKDSEKD
+316 DSTD
-329 SEESREFAEELRH
+329 SEEESKNDSGEFAADLRH

-359 LKKLLKDWDEA
+359 LKKLLKDWNEA
-370 VEDFALNNE
+370 VEDFALTND

-396 IDFVKGWF
+396 LEFVKGWF
-404 KKLKYKVDLDDSKE
+404 KKLNYKIDLDDSEKNAE
-418 GTEETSKEEPSLPA
+418 DASKEETPLPA

-448 KDEADKEDLEDLEDL
+448 KEEADKEDLEDLEDL

-506 DLQALVLNDFLK
+506 DLQALVLNDYLK

-543 ETSILSPEQ
+543 ETNILSPEQ

-572 DTLTSN
+572 DTLASN
-578 PDSKEGEEAAV
+578 PSSQEGEEAAV

-613 EKKAAQALLS
+613 DKKAAQALLS
-623 GDLEK
+623 GDLGK
-628 KESRKVSKKA
+628 KENRKVSKKT
-638 LKESINKIKKL
+638 LKESINKIKRL

-665 LENTVFLDKD
+665 LEDTVFLDKD

-701 DSVEKARAILAQ
+701 DSVEKARTILAQ
-713 SSKPK
+713 SSKPE

>member
-1 MYNDVD
+1 MYNDED
-7 RSIFDVFETDA
+7 RSIFDVFEADT
-18 TENTPINTAWQPN
+18 TESTPINTAWQPN
-31 HEEFED
+31 HEEFKD

-51 NFDAEQTTLDE
+51 NFDAEQNILDE

-93 GKVQEIIDG
+93 GKVQEIVDG
-102 KVKRD
+102 KIKRD
-107 IGVEAGGNLNNLLL
+107 LGVEAGGNLNNLLL
-121 RLAGVSKSRRNLNN
+121 RLAGVSKSKRNLNN

-190 CSFSDKKGKLKQ
+190 CTFSDKKGKLKQ

-253 KNKNGDVPLID
+253 KNKNGDVPLVD

-303 FGSESKASKEEPA
+303 FGSESKDSKEDPA
-316 SSEEDSKKDSEKD
+316 NSEEESKNDSK
-329 SEESREFAEELRH
+329 EFAAELRH

-359 LKKLLKDWDEA
+359 LKKLLKDWNEA
-370 VEDFALNNE
+370 VEDFALNNG

-390 ELTPEQ
+390 ELTSEQ
-396 IDFVKGWF
+396 LEFVKGWF
-404 KKLKYKVDLDDSKE
+404 KKLNYKIDLDDSEKNAE
-418 GTEETSKEEPSLPA
+418 DAEDASKEESPLPA

-448 KDEADKEDLEDLEDL
+448 KDEADKENLEDLERL

-506 DLQALVLNDFLK
+506 DLQALVLNDYLK

-572 DTLTSN
+572 DTLASN
-578 PDSKEGEEAAV
+578 PSSQEGEEAAV

-613 EKKAAQALLS
+613 DKKAAQALLS
-623 GDLEK
+623 GDLGK
-628 KESRKVSKKA
+628 KESRKVSKKT

-665 LENTVFLDKD
+665 LEDTVFLDKD

-713 SSKPK
+713 SSKPE

>member
-1 MYNDVD
+1 MYNDED
-7 RSIFDVFETDA
+7 RSIFDVFEVDT
-18 TENTPINTAWQPN
+18 TESTPINTAWQPN
-31 HEEFED
+31 HEEFKD

-51 NFDAEQTTLDE
+51 NFDAEQNILDE

-93 GKVQEIIDG
+93 GKVQEIVDG
-102 KVKRD
+102 KIKRD

-121 RLAGVSKSRRNLNN
+121 RLAGVSKSKRNLNN
-135 SSIQPTYAIAVLD
+135 SSIQPAYAIAVLD
-148 GGNIVIKTADTGVS
+148 DGNIVIKTADTGVS

-168 EVYVTK
+168 EVYIAK

-179 NTLVD
+179 STLVD

-190 CSFSDKKGKLKQ
+190 CTFSDKKGKLKQ

-253 KNKNGDVPLID
+253 KNKNGDVPLVD

-303 FGSESKASKEEPA
+303 FGNESKDSKEDPA
-316 SSEEDSKKDSEKD
+316 NSEEESKNDSG
-329 SEESREFAEELRH
+329 EFAAELRH

-359 LKKLLKDWDEA
+359 LKKLLKDWNEA
-370 VEDFALNNE
+370 VESFALNND
-379 LLDEINQADED
+379 LLAEINQADED
-390 ELTPEQ
+390 ELTSEQ

-404 KKLKYKVDLDDSKE
+404 KKLNYKIDLDDSEKNAE
-418 GTEETSKEEPSLPA
+418 GAEDSSKEETSLPA

-448 KDEADKEDLEDLEDL
+448 KDEADKEDLEDLEKL

-474 EDHSQDCDTVAKLAP
+474 EDHSQGCDTVAKLAP
-489 VALKG
+489 VVLKG

-506 DLQALVLNDFLK
+506 DLQALVLNDYLK

-543 ETSILSPEQ
+543 ETNILSPEQ

-572 DTLTSN
+572 DTLASN
-578 PDSKEGEEAAV
+578 PSSQEGEEAAV

-613 EKKAAQALLS
+613 DKKAAQALLS
-623 GDLEK
+623 GDLGK

-665 LENTVFLDKD
+665 LEDTVFLDKD

-713 SSKPK
+713 SSKPE